1 MNRNKNNNYSEKL
14 ISIIIPTYN
23 SEKTIKRALE
33 SICSQKV
40 LNNFEI
46 IVVDDNSTDN
56 TIEIIK
62 EFKNNINH
70 KLILIEN
77 KVNMGSGVARKI
89 ALKKASG
96 FFTAFLDSDD
106 YWLEDKLSCQLNF
119 LQKNIDID
127 FVYTDYLKEVKDLNN
142 FYYFHMRM
150 PNFVSQRDNK
160 YINFIP
166 NSSVLIKSNISKQIS
181 YPSIRLRN
189 DFLFWNRILLHDK
202 KIKAFNI
209 NPGTPYFIYGSSQG
223 ISRKNLKLLFNQWR
237 LYRKFFYY
245 SIMQSL
251 TGIILNMFYSIKKII
266 SIKLF
271 LYHKKKIENTN

>member
-142 FYYFHMRM
+142 FYYFHMKM

-166 NSSVLIKSNISKQIS
+166 NSSVLIKECILDTS
-181 YPSIRLRN
+181 RLLIAN
-189 DFLFWNRILLHDK
+189 
-202 KIKAFNI
+202 
-209 NPGTPYFIYGSSQG
+209 
-223 ISRKNLKLLFNQWR
+223 
-237 LYRKFFYY
+237 
-245 SIMQSL
+245 
-251 TGIILNMFYSIKKII
+251 
-266 SIKLF
+266 
-271 LYHKKKIENTN
+271 